1 MAYTQAQL
9 DALKD
14 ALASGHL
21 TINRGDLRVTFRSVD
36 ELQQAITTVED
47 ELSAGTA
54 AARPTFRLAKTSKGL

>member
-36 ELQQAITTVED
+36 ELQQAIATVED
-47 ELSAGTA
+47 ELNAGTNTE
-54 AARPTFRLAKTSKGL
+54 RPKLRLAKTSKGL